1 MTGYESFK
9 FKSKITND
17 TNNVGNV
24 YVKIAVPIKYLRT
37 FWEMLEIHFI
47 NFVSNFIST
56 CLANCVISNEPGATT
71 FAMAGT
77 KIYAPVAI
85 LSV

>member
-1 MTGYESFK
+1 
-9 FKSKITND
+9 
-17 TNNVGNV
+17 
-24 YVKIAVPIKYLRT
+24 
-37 FWEMLEIHFI
+37 MLEIHFI